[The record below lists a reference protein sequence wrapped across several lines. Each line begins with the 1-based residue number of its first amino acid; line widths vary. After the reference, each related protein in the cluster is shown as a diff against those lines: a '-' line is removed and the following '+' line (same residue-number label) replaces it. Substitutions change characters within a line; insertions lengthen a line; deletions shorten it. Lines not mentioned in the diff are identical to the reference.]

1 MLPEQWDKANIT
13 ELGGDAF
20 YKTLVDEDNG
30 YTIFRASAGGG
41 LVSSASAAAG
51 PSRGYFRADGSAGVV
66 RPIIG
71 TALQLHVRLF
81 GGVANDAPRQR
92 AIFASSQ
99 DPFETFN
106 NDLFRGRG
114 AILKQ
119 PNVNYL
125 PLGGA
130 GMRGFG
136 INVPLNGV
144 VAGNGE
150 VVQRLTNVRGSWGH
164 ASVSA
169 SAFADLGWGTSKLVA
184 LTDSASQAN
193 GERSS
198 MLSDVGAGLV
208 VQGRLYDRDVN
219 VRLDAPVFVNKAGL
233 AGGKFGG
240 NASFAARWR
249 ITVGDIW

>member
-1 MLPEQWDKANIT
+1 GA
-13 ELGGDAF
+13 
-20 YKTLVDEDNG
+20 
-30 YTIFRASAGGG
+30 
-41 LVSSASAAAG
+41 
-51 PSRGYFRADGSAGVV
+51 V
-66 RPIIG
+66 RPIVG
-71 TALQLHVRLF
+71 STLQLHVRLF
-81 GGVANDAPRQR
+81 AGVANNAPRQR

-114 AILKQ
+114 ALLKQ

-150 VVQRLTNVRGSWGH
+150 VVQRLGSARGSWGRMTVE
-164 ASVSA
+164 ASL
-169 SAFADLGWGTSKLVA
+169 FGDLGWGTSKIVA
-184 LTDSASQAN
+184 LTDSASQAK

-198 MLSDVGAGLV
+198 PLSDAGAGLIFR
-208 VQGRLYDRDVN
+208 GNLYDRDVYL
-219 VRLDAPVFVNKAGL
+219 RLD
-233 AGGKFGG
+233 
-240 NASFAARWR
+240 
-249 ITVGDIW
+249 